1 MRLAGEGQ
9 GKGGSVYLIGKQLF
23 HPTAISPVTAAEMRE
38 LRFSRRRWML
48 VWMSLGEKV
57 IGLDLD

>member
-23 HPTAISPVTAAEMRE
+23 SPHHHLPRHGGGDEGGPLLAEE
-38 LRFSRRRWML
+38 VDAGLD
-48 VWMSLGEKV
+48 V
-57 IGLDLD
+57 IG